1 MCTGKQLRLFLL
13 HQTFLPARQ
22 VCQQQG
28 TNMTI
33 LVILCFTYWPKW
45 ASGCRVAWFL
55 LITPATCVLALSC
68 GTMRS
73 SVVTLVLWRAGLGLG
88 PTLWRID
95 ISMYSDTEV
104 VHSDQ
109 KSCVASDG
117 PWCTTPGHCTHQTVT
132 QSQCNNRHRVP
143 LHIVSIHLHMFRFH
157 CWRCRQSH
165 NLAWCWMEVT
175 GGKQPNKGCLLNFQG
190 SRV

>member
-28 TNMTI
+28 TNKTI
-33 LVILCFTYWPKW
+33 LVILCFTCWPKW
-45 ASGCRVAWFL
+45 ASGCRAAWFL
-55 LITPATCVLALSC
+55 LITLGTCVLALSC

-73 SVVTLVLWRAGLGLG
+73 SVVTLVLWLAGLGLG

-95 ISMYSDTEV
+95 ISMYSDTE
-104 VHSDQ
+104 
-109 KSCVASDG
+109 
-117 PWCTTPGHCTHQTVT
+117 
-132 QSQCNNRHRVP
+132 
-143 LHIVSIHLHMFRFH
+143 IVHMFKFH

-175 GGKQPNKGCLLNFQG
+175 GGTQPNKGCLLNFQG